1 MKTSLALT
9 ALGLLR
15 LSTAAAQ
22 DLSGEWQGVERNP
35 ITRRSDFEYWPVQLS
50 LQNGKGNALS
60 GELYQEIGGQPEYK
74 VLFRMEGS
82 RTKSG
87 VSLSHKGTEFDISPR
102 NGVWCRGGIVFT
114 YDAAEEKLTGKA
126 AYQPLMSCSTGD
138 LELYRV
144 RLKSAA
150 TVPAGVATDL
160 VVTGKNVRWFA
171 DADLRKPL
179 AAGNTYRTRLSKTTT
194 FYLMQ
199 GYYVTD
205 RSAVVPITI
214 KVAGPA
220 PRKPE
225 PVPPATAPDAELP
238 GAASPAIATS
248 EAAALPAPVTAA
260 PLVLP
265 TVLFKLGTA
274 ELLPT
279 AAPALDSLAA
289 QLRRRPEL
297 RVRVAGHTDRIGEP
311 SKNRILSE
319 QRAAAV
325 KDYLVQ
331 AGIDAGRLETI
342 GYGDSK
348 PLYATPDARN
358 RRVEVQEVK

>member
-1 MKTSLALT
+1 MKTSLAFI
-9 ALGLLR
+9 ALGLFSLAP
-15 LSTAAAQ
+15 AAAQ

-50 LQNGKGNALS
+50 LQSGKGNTLS

-74 VLFRMEGS
+74 VLFRMEGT

-87 VSLSHKGTEFDISPR
+87 ASLTHKGTEFDISPR

-114 YDAAEEKLTGKA
+114 YDAAEEKLTGHA
-126 AYQPLMSCSTGD
+126 AYQRLQDCSTGNF
-138 LELYRV
+138 ELYRV
-144 RLKSAA
+144 KLKSAA
-150 TVPAGVATDL
+150 SVPAGVLSTIT
-160 VVTGKNVRWFA
+160 VSGKNVRWFA

-179 AAGNTYRTRLSKTTT
+179 ASGNSYRTRLSKTTT
-194 FYLMQ
+194 FYLAQ

-214 KVAGPA
+214 KVNGAA
-220 PRKPE
+220 PRSST
-225 PVPPATAPDAELP
+225 PPM
-238 GAASPAIATS
+238 
-248 EAAALPAPVTAA
+248 AAAPAPVEPAEPASPLPTPSPTPA

-297 RVRVAGHTDRIGEP
+297 RLRVAGHTDRIGEP
-311 SKNRILSE
+311 QKNKVLSE
-319 QRAAAV
+319 QRASAV
-325 KDYLVQ
+325 KDYLVK
-331 AGIDAGRLETI
+331 AGIAAERLETV
-342 GYGDSK
+342 GFGDAQ
-348 PLYATPDARN
+348 PLHPTPDPRN
-358 RRVEVQEVK
+358 RRVEVQEIK